1 MMEAEAGTAPRDT
14 ADVEQVE
21 ILRLAAGGDGVGRW
35 GDGRAVFVPRTAP
48 GDVVEVGAHRVY
60 RRRIA
65 GRSRRI
71 VSAGPG
77 RVSPRCA
84 HYDRDGCG
92 GCQLQHVA
100 LPVQHQAK
108 RAMVGD
114 ALRRIGKIDWPD
126 PEVVSGGAPWGYR
139 NKITLTRTASGSG
152 FGFHR
157 WDRPDEV
164 FELSRCEIAAAELN
178 TLWASVR
185 QRLDALPPDA
195 DRVVLRLDRDG
206 ARHIVASG
214 AGGGEWARAAQLASD
229 LEAEG
234 LPTSVWYEPAGRPVR
249 LLAGPPSDHRAT
261 VFEQVNP
268 VMGARV
274 RRDAIAELGSVTGR
288 HVWDLYAGV
297 GDASR
302 LLAEAGATV
311 EAVERDPLAGEQ
323 TRQAAGGLPIT
334 WYHGEVETVL
344 TALRPSD
351 HVLVNPPR
359 AGLSRVASGRLA
371 DRGPR
376 RIVYVSCDPATL
388 ARDLGQLVVSGA
400 GYQVTQVRAYD
411 LFPQTAHVETMARV
425 DRP

>member
-1 MMEAEAGTAPRDT
+1 MRETEASPTPSDT
-14 ADVEQVE
+14 AEVQQVD

-35 GDGRAVFVPRTAP
+35 EDGRAVFVPRTAP
-48 GDVVEVGAHRVY
+48 GDVVEVVAHRAY

-65 GRSRRI
+65 GRLRRVI
-71 VSAGPG
+71 SAGPG

-84 HYDRDGCG
+84 HYDGDSCG
-92 GCQLQHVA
+92 GCQVQHVA
-100 LPVQHQAK
+100 LPVQLQAK
-108 RAMVGD
+108 SAMVGD

-126 PEVVSGGAPWGYR
+126 PEVMSDGASWAYR
-139 NKITLTRTASGSG
+139 NKITLARSASGNG

-157 WDRPDEV
+157 WDHPDRV
-164 FELSRCEIAAAELN
+164 FNLSRCEIAAADLN
-178 TLWASVR
+178 TLWASVLPH
-185 QRLDALPPDA
+185 LDTIPPA
-195 DRVVLRLDRDG
+195 VERMVLRLDRDG
-206 ARHIVASG
+206 ARHIVASATG
-214 AGGGEWARAAQLASD
+214 SGDWAGAAQLASA
-229 LEAEG
+229 LEAAG
-234 LPTSVWYEPAGRPVR
+234 LPTSVWYEPAAGPVR
-249 LLAGPPSDHRAT
+249 LLAGPGSDHRAT
-261 VFEQVNP
+261 AFVQVNSM
-268 VMGARV
+268 MGARV

-323 TRQAAGGLPIT
+323 ARQAAGGLPIT

-344 TALRPSD
+344 TVLRPSD

-359 AGLSRVASGRLA
+359 AGLSRLASGRLA

-388 ARDLGQLVVSGA
+388 ARDLGLLVASGL
-400 GYQVTQVRAYD
+400 GYQVTRVRAYD
-411 LFPQTAHVETMARV
+411 LFPQTAHVETVARV